1 MVPVVWVLS
10 VWEDLIGT
18 RIQFLL
24 PCAEG
29 VKISLNPALSFVQIL
44 AGCCQNFKP
53 NQHNLEFGVQPET
66 FKGNAAFVRWWGVG
80 VFPILDTF
88 RGPRSNP
95 LHFLVTSPSI
105 SLNGSRRQ

>member
-66 FKGNAAFVRWWGVG
+66 FKMHGS
-80 VFPILDTF
+80 LK
-88 RGPRSNP
+88 SS
-95 LHFLVTSPSI
+95 LV
-105 SLNGSRRQ
+105 QQFYC